1 MPTEAGEYSL
11 LISGVVVPLMTA
23 QNINGKVIFV
33 EKSGGT
39 GEPNGT
45 RSYELDLSRI
55 DDFSAAWR
63 PVTGLQTDVFC
74 SAGLI
79 IPDIAERQLTVGG
92 WAGTSS
98 FSVRLYCPDGS
109 ACVPGTNEWVGDPG
123 VLQFQVCR

>member
-63 PVTGLQTDVFC
+63 PMTGPQTDVFC

-79 IPDIAERQLTVGG
+79 IPDIAG
-92 WAGTSS
+92 
-98 FSVRLYCPDGS
+98 
-109 ACVPGTNEWVGDPG
+109 VPGTNE
-123 VLQFQVCR
+123 